1 MSKKNVDGDVL
12 GNKWSLMAAK
22 SQKILA
28 SMMGP
33 EPVAAPAEGAPGA
46 GEQDEDLN
54 VNFGHDR
61 YAPCRVNF
69 VKTPKN

>member
-1 MSKKNVDGDVL
+1 
-12 GNKWSLMAAK
+12 MAAK

-33 EPVAAPAEGAPGA
+33 DPVQNAPAEGASSA
-46 GEQDEDLN
+46 GEHDEDLN

-61 YAPCRVNF
+61 YARYG
-69 VKTPKN
+69 VKFSKTSKN